1 MKIKFC
7 GAARGVTGS
16 SHLLHLENGY
26 KILLDCGLFQGDDET
41 SDEINSDWLFE
52 PAEIDILILSHA
64 HIDHCGR
71 IPKLVKDGFKGH
83 IICTHATR
91 DLAEIMLMDTAHI
104 QERDAEY
111 FNKKISE
118 RRKKKPGEKIKN
130 IEPLYRSSDVTRA
143 MKHFIAVS
151 YDRWVELAKGVKLL
165 FTDAGHIL
173 GSASVNLVIEQAGDH
188 LRLGFSGDIGRPN
201 RPILRDP
208 QAMWP
213 ADVVITESTYGDK
226 LHLQR
231 PAEKEQFLK
240 IITDTCLHRKGK
252 LIIPAFSL
260 GRTQELVYLLD
271 QMCTEG
277 QLPNHIPVYVDSPL
291 AVSATDIYKAHSE
304 CFDEELYEYILK
316 DPDPFGFKKLSY
328 IIDVN
333 ESKKLNASN
342 EPCIIISA
350 SGMANAGRIQHH
362 LFNNLE
368 QSKNTILMVGYCSPE
383 TPGGKLRA
391 GVESLKLFGE
401 LKQVRAKIELMDSFS
416 AHGDQHEMTDFLA
429 NQKKTCSKL
438 FLVHGDYDVQLKYQQ
453 ELKAQG
459 FVRPE
464 IPELRQV
471 VQF

>member
-16 SHLLHLENGY
+16 SHLLMLENGY
-26 KILLDCGLFQGDDET
+26 KILLDCGLFQGEDET
-41 SDEINSDWLFE
+41 SEEINSEWFFE
-52 PAEIDILILSHA
+52 PSEIDIMVLSHA

-83 IICTHATR
+83 IVCTHATR

-111 FNKKISE
+111 QNKKIKE
-118 RRKKKPGEKIKN
+118 RRKKKPGEKIKF
-130 IEPLYRSSDVTRA
+130 IEPLYRSGDVTRA

-151 YDRWVELAKGVKLL
+151 YDRWVELAKGVQLL

-173 GSASVNLVIEQAGDH
+173 GSASVNLVIEKGGDS
-188 LRLGFSGDIGRPN
+188 LRLGFSGDIGRPD
-201 RPILRDP
+201 RPILRNP
-208 QAMWP
+208 QPMWP
-213 ADVVITESTYGDK
+213 ADVIITESTYGDK

-240 IITDTCLHRKGK
+240 IISDTCVQQKGK

-277 QLPNHIPVYVDSPL
+277 KLPNIPVYVDSPL
-291 AVSATDIYKAHSE
+291 AVNATDIYKAHSE

-333 ESKKLNASN
+333 ESKKLNATQ
-342 EPCIIISA
+342 EPAIIISA

-362 LFNNLE
+362 LYNNLE
-368 QSKNTILMVGYCSPE
+368 NSRNTVLLVGYCSPE

-391 GVESLKLFGE
+391 GVEMLKLFGE
-401 LKQVRAKIELMDSFS
+401 LKQVKARIEIMDSFS
-416 AHGDQHEMTDFLA
+416 AHGDRDEMLQFLD
-429 NQKKTCSKL
+429 NQKEVCKHM
-438 FLVHGDYDVQLKYQQ
+438 FLVHGDYDVQIKYQQ
-453 ELKAQG
+453 EIQSQG

-464 IPELRQV
+464 IPELRQL
-471 VQF
+471 VQL